1 MRSTTRPPL
10 ILPIALVI
18 VGIVLLLRNYLLIE
32 NIDVLRFWPVLLIL
46 AGVQVLMRGDLGFTW
61 QSQTFGITRGNV
73 QSATLEVGSGEL
85 DVKVRALRREGRLIA
100 GQYTARSRPT
110 LSVRS
115 THARLSMQ
123 RGQTWLLS
131 LADWEIGLA
140 RDLPWNLLISSYLG
154 DLDVDLRNLNIEQV
168 HAASGFGDVRL
179 TTSDVSPGSVY
190 CRSTFGS
197 VALTIPPD
205 TQAVIRVQ
213 AGVFARVQIDEARFL
228 MLEPGVYATL
238 GYENS
243 EPPLNAQ
250 VASTFGNIRLI

>member
-10 ILPIALVI
+10 IVPLLFVV
-18 VGIVLLLRNYLLIE
+18 VGAALLLRNFLLIE
-32 NIDVLRFWPVLLIL
+32 NVDVLRFWPILLVL
-46 AGVQVLMRGDLGFTW
+46 AGVQVLLRGDLGFSW

-73 QSATLEVGSGEL
+73 QSAALEASSGEL

-110 LSVRS
+110 LGVRG

-140 RDLPWNLLISSYLG
+140 RDLPWNLLVSSFLG
-154 DLDVDLRNLNIEQV
+154 DLDVDLRHLTIEQAHV
-168 HAASGFGDVRL
+168 ASGFGDVRL
-179 TTSDVSPGSVY
+179 TTSDISPGGVY
-190 CRSTFGS
+190 CRSTFGGVTLS
-197 VALTIPPD
+197 VPPEAE
-205 TQAVIRVQ
+205 AVIRVQ
-213 AGVFARVQIDEARFL
+213 AGALARVQVDESRYL

-238 GYENS
+238 GYERAAQ
-243 EPPLNAQ
+243 PHMAQ
-250 VASTFGNIRLI
+250 VASTFGNIRLV